1 MLSTFNRHAVLAIS
15 LTCLSS
21 EAVAA
26 TCETDVAACTIVELC
41 STATITKR
49 GYLEWDFDSLDHV
62 SYAKNNGLN
71 CGVDSLTK
79 SSDDQAE
86 AEVKFTKNDFATYN
100 RLERLQIQYALKS
113 LGYYSSGVDGL
124 WGKGT
129 KRGLNKFIQDEGITE
144 NLATN
149 VYRSLTLEVDV
160 SNVTLSKPSKSTS
173 GAYKSV
179 ASATVTSASDQNR
192 KICRL
197 NENVNFENM
206 LQLNSDLTRKTKKE
220 FNGLREIEMADGKL
234 LNRSRAI
241 KPNAD
246 GLFKLY
252 IAVLCE
258 KNANN
263 WSRCGT
269 FQANAALRMRG
280 NNVLQGKL
288 FIPWEWAARSPQMY
302 SLEYTCSN
310 S

>member
-129 KRGLNKFIQDEGITE
+129 ERGLNKFIQDEGITE

-149 VYRSLTLEVDV
+149 VYKSLTLEVDV

-197 NENVNFENM
+197 NENPKFES
-206 LQLNSDLTRKTKKE
+206 LLTREELTRRSVDQLNVLRKIEITKDEFVFGGKKVKPDSNGFYTRYASILCIKND
-220 FNGLREIEMADGKL
+220 NG
-234 LNRSRAI
+234 
-241 KPNAD
+241 
-246 GLFKLY
+246 
-252 IAVLCE
+252 
-258 KNANN
+258 
-263 WSRCGT
+263 WSRCGS
-269 FQANAALRMRG
+269 FQANAKVKAVNNNKIKGQLHLPSDWTFWSG
-280 NNVLQGKL
+280 NLHL
-288 FIPWEWAARSPQMY
+288 
-302 SLEYTCSN
+302 LEYTCSN